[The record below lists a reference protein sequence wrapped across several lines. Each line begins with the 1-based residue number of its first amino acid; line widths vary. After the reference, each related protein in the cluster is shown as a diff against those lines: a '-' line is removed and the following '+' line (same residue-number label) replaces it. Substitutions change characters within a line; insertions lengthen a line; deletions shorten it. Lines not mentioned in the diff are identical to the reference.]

1 MKKKFVVMTIAA
13 IAVCGIGVY
22 ASGLGD
28 TIISK
33 FSGEQQIIAD
43 EYTAAFQDENAERE
57 SAINEALKNTGTQV
71 SVADGSVE
79 NKIDKYS
86 QMLIAMDA
94 TISDPAEFNDLLVD
108 YHYLTEVYELTQEQK
123 DYIADLVIDG
133 CNMSDIIGL
142 AYFWVDT
149 NENISLIKSMYDLKG
164 EFAGKTDWYG
174 NAYDKVTDAKNGSLS
189 VEEVKE
195 YMGKGLTAEEILTAD
210 KLSRKGVYTIN
221 QILDKCCDGRTLLE
235 VANEIQGGKL
245 LEADIFDNEYT
256 LNYSAIEDLD
266 ILVNSEEISYLAEE
280 SQIDIIAQATSEAGI
295 NNYAREKRNEKYAK
309 IREELSAHGVLKS
322 E

>member
-1 MKKKFVVMTIAA
+1 MKSKFVVITIVVVV
-13 IAVCGIGVY
+13 ICGIGVY
-22 ASGLGD
+22 ASGLHN

-33 FSGEQQIIAD
+33 FSGNQQIIAD
-43 EYTAAFQDENAERE
+43 EYTDAFQTGNAERE
-57 SAINEALKNTGTQV
+57 STINEALKNAGAQV
-71 SVADGSVE
+71 SVTDGSVE
-79 NKIDKYS
+79 NKMDKYS
-86 QMLIAMDA
+86 QMLIAMEA
-94 TISDPAEFNDLLVD
+94 TISDSAEFNDLLVD
-108 YHYLTEVYELTQEQK
+108 YHYLAEVYKLTQDQK
-123 DYIADLVIDG
+123 DYIADLVING
-133 CNMSDIIGL
+133 CNMRDIIGL
-142 AYFWVDT
+142 TYFWVDT
-149 NENISLIKSMYDLKG
+149 NEDISLIKSMYDIKD
-164 EFAGKTDWYG
+164 EFDGKPDWYG

-195 YMGKGLTAEEILTAD
+195 YMQKGLTAEEILTAD

-221 QILDKCCDGRTLLE
+221 QILDKCCDGQTLLD

-280 SQIDIIAQATSEAGI
+280 SQIDIIAQAASEAGI